1 MSVAARPSHSVRPVG
16 GAATVRSPVLLIVGG
31 GTVSRAAICRAT
43 GLAGDALVTVLGVG
57 TEAPSDPT
65 GELVRRAVARAMS
78 ALNNDDVMALGH
90 IAVTGSPA
98 RTIARMARARG
109 ARAVVLDQM
118 SGLAEGLVGELRRRL
133 HGSGIAVVAAAEPA
147 RQTGTP

>member
-1 MSVAARPSHSVRPVG
+1 ML
-16 GAATVRSPVLLIVGG
+16 SPVLLIVGG
-31 GTVSRAAICRAT
+31 GTVSRAAIGRAT
-43 GLAGDALVTVLGVG
+43 GLAGHARVTVLGVG
-57 TEAPSDPT
+57 TEAPGDPA

-78 ALNNDDVMALGH
+78 ALNNDEVMALGH
-90 IAVTGSPA
+90 ISVTGSPA

-118 SGLAEGLVGELRRRL
+118 SGLADGLPGELRRRL

-147 RQTGTP
+147 RPTGTR

>member
-1 MSVAARPSHSVRPVG
+1 MSAAARPSGSVRPAG
-16 GAATVRSPVLLIVGG
+16 DAATVRSPVLLIVGG

-43 GLAGDALVTVLGVG
+43 GLAGDARVTVLGVG
-57 TEAPSDPT
+57 TEAPGEPA

-78 ALNNDDVMALGH
+78 ALNHDHVMALGH
-90 IAVTGSPA
+90 ISVTGSPA

-118 SGLAEGLVGELRRRL
+118 SGLADGLSGELRRRL

-147 RQTGTP
+147 PQTGAP